1 VGESPIDRC
10 LDEVGREEGERDR
23 HVDLPYTAALTSSDA
38 FGIRS
43 GVGNEF
49 VEPTA
54 PPCNRCDQD
63 CAVLGTDGAGVL
75 RGAGF
80 GHENFAASG

>member
-1 VGESPIDRC
+1 VGESPFDRC

-23 HVDLPYTAALTSSDA
+23 HVDLPYTGALTSSDA

-43 GVGNEF
+43 GIGNEF

-54 PPCNRCDQD
+54 PACDRCDQD

-75 RGAGF
+75 RRSGF
-80 GHENFAASG
+80 GYQNFAASG